1 MPHKMLPGSNA
12 NTHKSL
18 ENKFIALV
26 HGTEHLY
33 IFTSG
38 KAKKNPFP
46 LSAQLS
52 KAEDLL

>member
-38 KAKKNPFP
+38 KAKKNPFT